1 MKENNEKLADKM
13 SGFLD
18 KMDENLI
25 DYNLCYTL
33 SEKSVF
39 EKGRV
44 SAWKN
49 GKTVLNNNSA
59 DIDNVFIETLDS
71 IQNNNAQTT
80 DEQPIAATQTMIN
93 SGANNDCFTSGTP
106 LDVVILTDED
116 ENGCEAAGCNNTLP
130 EINQPAKLVQLANN
144 KLGANNFQAHA
155 IIAAED
161 NPSCYV
167 DTNNDINRV
176 VAELAKLTGTGDSIG
191 DLCAP
196 NYDTELTKV
205 FEVLSNN
212 LLAYDV
218 KPLECNPKDLTAV
231 FNRASDVTAVPPLTV
246 AEPKISTLPVPVT
259 SIRT

>member
-1 MKENNEKLADKM
+1 MFKNIVSPLIVIGILAGATFSFQNCSDNEFSRRNQKGEKKGDDGVCLDTLCESYQIVRRISNPEQRKKANVLFVFDNSGSMKENNEKLADKM

-93 SGANNDCFTSGTP
+93 SGANNDCFT
-106 LDVVILTDED
+106 
-116 ENGCEAAGCNNTLP
+116 
-130 EINQPAKLVQLANN
+130 
-144 KLGANNFQAHA
+144 
-155 IIAAED
+155 
-161 NPSCYV
+161 
-167 DTNNDINRV
+167 
-176 VAELAKLTGTGDSIG
+176 
-191 DLCAP
+191 
-196 NYDTELTKV
+196 
-205 FEVLSNN
+205 LS
-212 LLAYDV
+212 L
-218 KPLECNPKDLTAV
+218 
-231 FNRASDVTAVPPLTV
+231 
-246 AEPKISTLPVPVT
+246 IH
-259 SIRT
+259 I